1 MAYNAK
7 YNKYKENYS
16 RENYDR
22 LQLVTPKGT
31 REKLKTEADKRGLS
45 VNALLNQIIAQILPP
60 DPPKPSGEIPEDAER
75 ETAAPTGPE
84 ADTGPED

>member
-22 LQLVTPKGT
+22 IQLVTAKGT
-31 REKLKTEADKRGLS
+31 RERLKAEAEKRGIS
-45 VNALLNQIIAQILPP
+45 VNALLNEIIAQIFPADRPEPRQL
-60 DPPKPSGEIPEDAER
+60 PED
-75 ETAAPTGPE
+75 
-84 ADTGPED
+84 